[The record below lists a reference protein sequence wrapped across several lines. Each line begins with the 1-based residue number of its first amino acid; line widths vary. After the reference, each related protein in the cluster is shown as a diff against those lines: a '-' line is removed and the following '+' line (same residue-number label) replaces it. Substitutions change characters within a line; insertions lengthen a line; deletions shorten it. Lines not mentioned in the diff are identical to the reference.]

1 MPSNPHGDSPPAT
14 QRIECFGLYRIELP
28 STLPY
33 LSGVPF
39 SRFLDFVLAHV
50 GRSILWPGHEPAE
63 NFSRAKAYDIL
74 SAEYTI
80 ALARLEGGIRFSPLL
95 SSKVS

>member
-14 QRIECFGLYRIELP
+14 PRIECFGLDRIELP
-28 STLPY
+28 PMLPY
-33 LSGVPF
+33 LSGVSF

-50 GRSILWPGHEPAE
+50 GRSILWPDHKPAG
-63 NFSRAKAYDIL
+63 NFSRVKAYDIL
-74 SAEYTI
+74 STEYTI
-80 ALARLEGGIRFSPLL
+80 ALAKLDAGIRFSPLL